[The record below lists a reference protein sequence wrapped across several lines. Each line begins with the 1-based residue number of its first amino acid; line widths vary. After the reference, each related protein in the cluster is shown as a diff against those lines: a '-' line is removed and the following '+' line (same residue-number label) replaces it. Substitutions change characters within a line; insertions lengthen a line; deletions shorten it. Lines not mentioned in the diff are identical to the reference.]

1 MYNGRQPQ
9 SASKGGNPRR
19 QVIQQIIHNN
29 GSGNILFSSGAVAQ
43 PAQGRRGQ
51 RVTSGGQGSQMMDY
65 QTTPTRNQAM
75 AKAYQAPM
83 FKQQGEEIKNMYRNL
98 KIQFN
103 ITQDEN
109 VRLRTR
115 AQQMHLDLCRKEKD
129 IENLTRQL

>member
-1 MYNGRQPQ
+1 
-9 SASKGGNPRR
+9 
-19 QVIQQIIHNN
+19 
-29 GSGNILFSSGAVAQ
+29 
-43 PAQGRRGQ
+43 
-51 RVTSGGQGSQMMDY
+51 MDY

-129 IENLTRQL
+129 IENLTRQLQQQAAFLQNGGSLPSKSNYVESFLVL